1 MIADIL
7 TVMWKERKGLLRY
20 QGRRWQAIVA
30 LLSPA
35 LVAIVSPLSSGEY
48 WLNEALAVL
57 LAAIMAT
64 LVVSMAIPDSFAGER
79 ERHTLE
85 TLLASRLSDRAIL
98 IGKIVLP
105 IAVGWGITL
114 VVLALSL
121 ITYNLAY
128 WQGTFVFFAL
138 PVGLGSVT
146 ISLMLAL
153 LTAGAGVL
161 ISLRAPSVQE
171 AQQTLMS
178 IILLPPVLL
187 SVVLTMVVSSFSD
200 TLGGIIESIDFTQVV
215 LIVDGVLFILSVV
228 LFLAALA
235 RFQRSRLYAG

>member
-48 WLNEALAVL
+48 LLDEALAVL

-153 LTAGAGVL
+153 LIRVRVPIKL
-161 ISLRAPSVQE
+161 
-171 AQQTLMS
+171 
-178 IILLPPVLL
+178 LLP
-187 SVVLTMVVSSFSD
+187 
-200 TLGGIIESIDFTQVV
+200 VV
-215 LIVDGVLFILSVV
+215 LIAAVAIRILRPKPKPRPPREPGV
-228 LFLAALA
+228 
-235 RFQRSRLYAG
+235 G

>member
-1 MIADIL
+1 
-7 TVMWKERKGLLRY
+7 
-20 QGRRWQAIVA
+20 
-30 LLSPA
+30 
-35 LVAIVSPLSSGEY
+35 
-48 WLNEALAVL
+48 
-57 LAAIMAT
+57 
-64 LVVSMAIPDSFAGER
+64 MAIPDSFAGER

-138 PVGLGSVT
+138 PIGLGSVT

-187 SVVLTMVVSSFSD
+187 SVVLTMVVGSFSE
-200 TLGGIIESIDFTQVV
+200 TLGGIVESIDFTQVV

-228 LFLAALA
+228 LFLAAQA